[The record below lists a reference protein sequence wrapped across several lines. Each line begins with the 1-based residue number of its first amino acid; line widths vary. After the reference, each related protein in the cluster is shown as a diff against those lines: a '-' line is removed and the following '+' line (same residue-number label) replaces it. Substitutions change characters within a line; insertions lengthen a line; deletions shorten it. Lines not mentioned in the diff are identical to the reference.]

1 MAGLGIVKKDK
12 TTITKEEL
20 IRRFPSKKA
29 TLTNEV
35 IALVNDA
42 NNDPDFNGDEFLENM
57 MTYQSIMH
65 KNSGSLA
72 EYVNALKFCAF
83 LEAEV
88 ANYTEAYKRA
98 RANDTFVIERANLP
112 KDSTGYKELTN
123 AASRYR
129 KTPMVR
135 DILTQAEMPLYLMFQ
150 GARYGAVAK
159 LVEEMEDAQFSKDR
173 ISAAKAILEHVKPPE
188 NMKVELDI
196 GVKQDNVIDRYENM
210 INSLVEHQKQEILDG
225 KDLHDITNVSII
237 NSSKDEDIIDV
248 DSEDAK

>member
-12 TTITKEEL
+12 TQVSKEEL
-20 IRRFPSKKA
+20 VKRFPAKKN
-29 TLTNEV
+29 TITDEV
-35 IALVNDA
+35 VDLINDA
-42 NNDPDFNGDEFLENM
+42 NNDPEFNGDEFLENM
-57 MTYQSIMH
+57 MTYQNVML
-65 KNSGSLA
+65 KNSGSLG
-72 EYVNALKFCAF
+72 EYINALKFCAY
-83 LEAEV
+83 LEADV
-88 ANYTEAYKRA
+88 NNYTEAYKRA
-98 RANDTFVIERANLP
+98 RANDQFVIERADLP

-135 DILTQAEMPLYLMFQ
+135 DILTQADMPIYLMFR

-210 INSLVEHQKQEILDG
+210 ITDLIEHQKREIADG
-225 KDLHDITNVSII
+225 KDLHDITNISII
-237 NSSKDEDIIDV
+237 KTEDKEVIDI
-248 DSEDAK
+248 DPEDTK

>member
-1 MAGLGIVKKDK
+1 MSGLGIIKKDK

-20 IRRFPSKKA
+20 VRRFPAKKG
-29 TLTNEV
+29 TLTAEV
-35 IALVNDA
+35 VQLVNDA

-57 MTYQSIMH
+57 MTYQSVML

-72 EYVNALKFCAF
+72 EYVNALKFCAY
-83 LEAEV
+83 LESNV
-88 ANYTEAYKRA
+88 SNYTEAYKRA
-98 RANDTFVIERANLP
+98 RANDDFVIERADLA
-112 KDSTGYKELTN
+112 KDSNGYKELTN

-159 LVEEMEDAQFSKDR
+159 LVEEMEDAMYSKDR
-173 ISAAKAILEHVKPPE
+173 ISAAKAILEHVKPPD
-188 NMKVELDI
+188 NLKVELDI
-196 GVKQDNVIDRYENM
+196 GIKQDNVIDRYENM

-225 KDLHDITNVSII
+225 KDLHDITNVAIV
-237 NSSKDEDIIDV
+237 NSSSDEDVIDV
-248 DSEDAK
+248 VPEDN